1 MEKYEKPS
9 TASQVDADEDDDD
22 LFGPIPTLEEAKEQR
37 AQRIKELET
46 EGSRADHRLAALLAN
61 CRKGSRCHLLE
72 CAVCERRKSLAWRG
86 VPADVVKSVGSLFHR
101 ATLAIKAIEVVAK
114 RRRPL
119 NEAKV
124 RAIAASMNQ
133 IGLQTPITVQSFKRK
148 VTLVAGWHRLEAAK
162 RLSWDHI
169 PCLVLTGELETRF
182 WQVAENYYRAELT
195 ALERAEGTEELRT
208 LIKKMPLGEGRL
220 APSGGCQPNDLGIKR
235 TARALG
241 LTREE
246 IRRSKTIAGISTP
259 AKAKVRKLGLDDNQR
274 ALLEIATQETPK
286 AQLRAVKKIVE
297 RKRAARAR
305 KASAAA
311 VVGDKKTTAEISIL
325 ADIREKEDRLE
336 SLKGKLAASRKRL
349 REIEDKL
356 AVQGVARAGDDQ
368 SIVPDEDADKSAR
381 RIADEGTFERLKVRW
396 KKYITPDWKDASEKT
411 RARFVAEVLGYPE
424 RVD

>member
-1 MEKYEKPS
+1 M
-9 TASQVDADEDDDD
+9 
-22 LFGPIPTLEEAKEQR
+22 
-37 AQRIKELET
+37 
-46 EGSRADHRLAALLAN
+46 
-61 CRKGSRCHLLE
+61 
-72 CAVCERRKSLAWRG
+72 CERRKSLAWRG
-86 VPADVVKSVGSLFHR
+86 VPADVVKSVGSVFAR
-101 ATLAIKAIEVVAK
+101 ATLAIKEIEVVAK

-124 RAIAASMNQ
+124 QAIAASMSQ
-133 IGLQTPITVQSFKRK
+133 IGLQTPITVQTFKRK
-148 VTLVAGWHRLEAAK
+148 VRLVAGWHRLEAAK

-169 PCLVLTGELETRF
+169 PCLTLTGELETHF

-220 APSGGCQPNDLGIKR
+220 APPGGCQPNDLGIKK

-246 IRRSKTIAGISTP
+246 IRRSKTIAEISP
-259 AKAKVRKLGLDDNQR
+259 AAKAKVRKLGLDDNQR
-274 ALLEIATQETPK
+274 ALLELAKQSTPE
-286 AQLRAVKKIVE
+286 AQLRVVKKILE

-311 VVGDKKTTAEISIL
+311 VVGDKRTAAEVSIL
-325 ADIREKEDRLE
+325 ETDIHDKEDRLQ
-336 SLKGKLAASRKRL
+336 SLKAKLAANRKRL

-381 RIADEGTFERLKVRW
+381 RIAEEETFERLKVRW